1 MNAKTIIEQTEDALN
16 SVLEIQKV
24 NRLKTLALYVNLVD
38 KANDEEAINV
48 GYLLPMMDKA
58 IIASKKRLKYWP
70 RFVEKI
76 SNEIESISKN
86 EMTLYDIDFMTDD
99 KVDAFNI
106 IFTKGSETIVFKLT
120 YIEYLEFEK
129 RLKLKISGSKDAGIN
144 FKYNRIMIVDIGDH
158 EIDEDEIE
166 SSSIDDVIDI
176 IKTYLNR
183 RGYKSSIGRIPKDE
197 DLTSSERL

>member
-1 MNAKTIIEQTEDALN
+1 MNAKTIITQTEDALN
-16 SVLEIQKV
+16 SVLEMQKI
-24 NRLKTLALYVNLVD
+24 NRLKTLALYVNFVD
-38 KANDEEAINV
+38 KDNDETINV

-58 IIASKKRLKYWP
+58 IISSKKRLKYWP

-76 SNEIESISKN
+76 SNEIESISRN

-99 KVDAFNI
+99 KIDAFNI

-197 DLTSSERL
+197 D

>member
-76 SNEIESISKN
+76 SNEIESISRN

-176 IKTYLNR
+176 MKTYLNR
-183 RGYKSSIGRIPKDE
+183 RGYRSSIGRIPKDE
-197 DLTSSERL
+197 D

>member
-38 KANDEEAINV
+38 KTNDEEAINV

-76 SNEIESISKN
+76 SNEIERIFRN

-106 IFTKGSETIVFKLT
+106 IFTKGIETIIFKLT

-129 RLKLKISGSKDAGIN
+129 QLKLKISGSKDAGIN

-183 RGYKSSIGRIPKDE
+183 RGYRSSIGRIPKDE
-197 DLTSSERL
+197 D

>member
-38 KANDEEAINV
+38 KDNDETINV

-58 IIASKKRLKYWP
+58 IISSKKRLKYWP

-76 SNEIESISKN
+76 SNEIESISRN

-197 DLTSSERL
+197 D

>member
-16 SVLEIQKV
+16 SVLEMQKI

-38 KANDEEAINV
+38 KANDEEAVNV

-76 SNEIESISKN
+76 SNEIESISRN

-99 KVDAFNI
+99 KVDSFNI
-106 IFTKGSETIVFKLT
+106 IFTKGIETIIFKLT
-120 YIEYLEFEK
+120 YIEYLEFEN

-197 DLTSSERL
+197 D